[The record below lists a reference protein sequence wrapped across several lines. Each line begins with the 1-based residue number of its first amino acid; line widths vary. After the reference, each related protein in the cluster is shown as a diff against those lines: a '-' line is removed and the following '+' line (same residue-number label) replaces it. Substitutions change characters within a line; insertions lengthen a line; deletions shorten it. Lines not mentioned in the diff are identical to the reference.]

1 MRATHRWAAGLGLL
15 VVGCSAPGP
24 QLRTPHPEQIAVPPE
39 GDPRYSKPLEYP
51 KELLNKPP
59 VKSTTPTGI
68 QGMRGGG
75 PGGPGGMQPQ
85 F

>member
-1 MRATHRWAAGLGLL
+1 MRATFWWAGWGLL

-24 QLRTPHPEQIAVPPE
+24 QLRTPQPEQIAVPPE
-39 GDPRYSKPLEYP
+39 DDPRYSKPLEYP

-59 VKSTTPTGI
+59 VKPTTPTGV

-75 PGGPGGMQPQ
+75 PGGPGGMSPQ